1 VIDVAMREA
10 AADEIR
16 RLAGEAQ
23 KALSQGVDQTRAWLA
38 TENGRRFRQVAA
50 RVLLVATPLL
60 FRHRF
65 FRSTWTGRIIEL
77 AGGAALLIKLA
88 EAIRDWE
95 PEPTF

>member
-1 VIDVAMREA
+1 MSYQRILRMMILSIATA
-10 AADEIR
+10 AA
-16 RLAGEAQ
+16 LAVPIVAQ
-23 KALSQGVDQTRAWLA
+23 QPGGSAPRALTTADYARAEQFMTWNTA
-38 TENGRRFRQVAA
+38 
-50 RVLLVATPLL
+50 PLL

-65 FRSTWTGRIIEL
+65 FRSTWPGRIIEL